1 MSTPWDTSVRG
12 HARFQK
18 DTRPLAPELP
28 RQNSDR
34 LAVWA
39 LWILLAYTLVRNVF
53 AALARPFWF
62 DELITVAIAGQHRL
76 LAVWN
81 GTGKAKDAN
90 PPPFYILEKLFSTL
104 PGNEHLVYRLASIL
118 GFACMLACI
127 FIFIKRRF
135 GGPLALLCSST
146 LLLTPFLRPYAV
158 EARPYSLVAA
168 SLAFALVCYQQA
180 PSIGWMILMAAALTT
195 AETLHYYSIFAFV
208 PFAAAEL
215 AVSLR
220 IQRMRWSI
228 WIALAAGFAPLAVFW
243 PLLNGL
249 RHFYSSHI
257 WDPPSLFATANTYS
271 LLFRTSVP
279 IALGMVACLSAT
291 AFFLSDPPPSKTE
304 NASIGAVSDRW
315 LVIAFLALPIL
326 VFVIT
331 KLMHGAYTERYVL
344 PALFGLPLS
353 LAYVLRCLNRK
364 GLALAAIFILAAV
377 GLQETFFWQSAIHDA
392 RHFASPAEPVEKLVA
407 RAGFAELPVV
417 VSDGEDYLQLAHYSR
432 DSKRFLSLVD
442 PPQAIAYI
450 HTDSVDL
457 QLPLL
462 GCCAPVQIY
471 SFQKFRAQHQ
481 RFLLYSGGGAFDWWP
496 ARLLNDGDSLQ
507 LLANDQNRRVY
518 LVNLKANAGP

>member
-1 MSTPWDTSVRG
+1 MERNRESQGCES
-12 HARFQK
+12 
-18 DTRPLAPELP
+18 
-28 RQNSDR
+28 
-34 LAVWA
+34 A
-39 LWILLAYTLVRNVF
+39 L
-53 AALARPFWF
+53 
-62 DELITVAIAGQHRL
+62 
-76 LAVWN
+76 
-81 GTGKAKDAN
+81 
-90 PPPFYILEKLFSTL
+90 FYIVEKLFSTL

-127 FIFIKRRF
+127 FTFIKRRF

-146 LLLTPFLRPYAV
+146 LLLMPFLRPYAV

-220 IQRMRWSI
+220 IQRLRRSV
-228 WIALAAGFAPLAVFW
+228 WISLAAGFVPLVAFW

-249 RHFYSSHI
+249 RHFYGTHL
-257 WDPPSLFATANTYS
+257 WDPPTLFATANTYS

-279 IALGMVACLSAT
+279 FALGLVACLAAA
-291 AFFLSDPPPSKTE
+291 AFFLSDPPPSVNAE
-304 NASIGAVSDRW
+304 NASIDAVRDRW
-315 LVIAFLALPIL
+315 LVIAFLTLPIL
-326 VFVIT
+326 VFAIT

-353 LAYVLRCLNRK
+353 LAYSLRRLNGK
-364 GLALAAIFILAAV
+364 TIALAAVLILVAIAS
-377 GLQETFFWQSAIHDA
+377 QEIFFWQSAIHDT
-392 RHFASPAEPVEKLVA
+392 RHFTSPAKPIEGLVA
-407 RAGFAELPVV
+407 RAGFATLPVV
-417 VSDGEDYLQLAHYSR
+417 VSDGEDYLQLVYYSR
-432 DSKRFLSLVD
+432 DSKRFLSLSD
-442 PPQAIAYI
+442 PPRAIAYI

-462 GCCAPVQIY
+462 RCCAPVQIY
-471 SFQKFRAQHQ
+471 SFQEFGAQHK

-496 ARLLNDGDSLQ
+496 ARLLDDGDSLQ
-507 LLANDQNRRVY
+507 LLAEDQNRRVY